1 MKAFFLLSVIMA
13 SLLAYQSNIPLL
25 VGVENM
31 ADKLVDIFY
40 RDKMKG
46 IHLFEKLENINTF
59 SVVVDENERIHA
71 IADDGSSRFYSWSDS
86 GGIDWSPP
94 VYVAGGLSSSR
105 SGDDIY
111 LAVRGQQLVV
121 IWKGK
126 GEFPGWG
133 GAQIA
138 ISQDAG
144 NSWQLGENP
153 VEDGVSQSQGYFNL
167 LADEDSFHLLWLDDR
182 GETGS
187 SQQLRYAVSSDGL
200 DWREDQLVDGDTCT
214 CCWLSSRHFGNDLL
228 VLYRGVE
235 PRDMKIAAY
244 RIGNE
249 SEKRGAKAWRDMGR
263 VGEFD
268 WAFTGCPHQ
277 GGSLAVTGKG
287 STAVIHSAVWTGQNE
302 MRGLHYLVSRDRGL
316 SWQYRGQVGAAG
328 SGNVHMEAVNDQV
341 VIAWHELVGQQN
353 YINVATTRAEG
364 LQQIILHKEI
374 DHPGYPRVVIHKGTV
389 KLFLLENNQ
398 RGGKGLRML
407 DVDADFNE
415 TDPGDVL

>member
-1 MKAFFLLSVIMA
+1 MKVFVLLSVIIACFLA
-13 SLLAYQSNIPLL
+13 SQSNIPLL
-25 VGVENM
+25 VGVDNM
-31 ADKLVDIFY
+31 VDKLAGVFY
-40 RDKMKG
+40 RDKMKDVL
-46 IHLFEKLENINTF
+46 LFENIENINTF
-59 SVVVDENERIHA
+59 SIVVDKKERIHA
-71 IADDGSSRFYSWSDS
+71 IADDGSSRFYSWSDN

-94 VYVAGGLSSSR
+94 MYVAGGLSSSR
-105 SGDDIY
+105 SGDGIY
-111 LAVRGQQLVV
+111 LAVRGQQLIAV
-121 IWKGK
+121 WKNK

-133 GAQIA
+133 RAQMA
-138 ISQDAG
+138 ISSDAG
-144 NSWQLGENP
+144 NSWHLSENP
-153 VEDGVSQSQGYFNL
+153 VGDDAGHNQGYFNL
-167 LADEDSFHLLWLDDR
+167 LADKDSFHFMWLDDR

-187 SQQLRYAVSSDGL
+187 SQQLRYAVSSDGI

-249 SEKRGAKAWRDMGR
+249 SEKRGAKVWRDMGR

-268 WAFTGCPHQ
+268 WEFTGCPHQ
-277 GGSLAVTGKG
+277 GGSLAVTGKD
-287 STAVIHSAVWTGQNE
+287 STAVIHSAVWTGRNE

-316 SWQYRGQVGAAG
+316 SWQYRSQIGAAG

-364 LQQIILHKEI
+364 LQQIRLHKEI
-374 DHPGYPRVVIHKGTV
+374 NHPSYPRVVIHKGAV
-389 KLFLLENNQ
+389 KLFWLEKKQ
-398 RGGKGLRML
+398 RGEKGLRML
-407 DVDADFNE
+407 AVDTDFNE